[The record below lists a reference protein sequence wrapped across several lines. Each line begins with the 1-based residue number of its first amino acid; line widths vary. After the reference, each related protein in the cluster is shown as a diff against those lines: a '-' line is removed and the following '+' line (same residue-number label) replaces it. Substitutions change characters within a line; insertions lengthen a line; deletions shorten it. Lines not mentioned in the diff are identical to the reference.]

1 MGTTYGHLSIQV
13 EKTGLNKCGQGLRQT
28 NEAKQVARNDG
39 EKNKGR
45 RLAPLS
51 SAHSEESSCGPS
63 VKPSL
68 GFADSP
74 PTPGLRVLTARL
86 RSSFFPAASRAG
98 KPLFQIPL

>member
-45 RLAPLS
+45 KGGS
-51 SAHSEESSCGPS
+51 VTS
-63 VKPSL
+63 VKGITNL
-68 GFADSP
+68 GN
-74 PTPGLRVLTARL
+74 TC
-86 RSSFFPAASRAG
+86 FFNAVMQVRAMR
-98 KPLFQIPL
+98 KLCKM